1 MLYVTYILCIMLL
14 VFNILLAILVDG
26 YHSRRRDWRSA
37 APPPSSP
44 FDDVGSNGDVEG
56 ASSK

>member
-37 APPPSSP
+37 APPTLL
-44 FDDVGSNGDVEG
+44 
-56 ASSK
+56 ALR